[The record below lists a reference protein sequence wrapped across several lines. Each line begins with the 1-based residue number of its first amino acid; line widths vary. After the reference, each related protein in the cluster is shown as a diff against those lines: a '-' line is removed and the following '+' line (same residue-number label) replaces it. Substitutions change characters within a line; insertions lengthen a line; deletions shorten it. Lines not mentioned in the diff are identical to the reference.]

1 MVALLSVALMFID
14 HHQKHLQGLRGAIGT
29 LVAPLYFIAE
39 LPAEFFS
46 WGGENVMTR
55 SQLRAENALLRD
67 ENMVLKARL
76 QKYVALEVE
85 NARLRNLLG
94 AEATQV
100 ERRLVAEIIEVDS
113 DSGRLSFVINKGI
126 RNNVYIG
133 QPVIDAKGVMG
144 QVIDVT
150 ALTARVLMISDA
162 SHAIPVR
169 VSRSGVRAIAVGTGR
184 LDQLQLQHVADT
196 SDIREG
202 DLLLTSGLG
211 RRFPPGYPVAT
222 VTRVIHD
229 PGAPFARVEA
239 RPIAA
244 MDRSSMVLLLWPQF
258 VNSNVPQAVGQE

>member
-1 MVALLSVALMFID
+1 
-14 HHQKHLQGLRGAIGT
+14 
-29 LVAPLYFIAE
+29 
-39 LPAEFFS
+39 
-46 WGGENVMTR
+46 
-55 SQLRAENALLRD
+55 
-67 ENMVLKARL
+67 
-76 QKYVALEVE
+76 
-85 NARLRNLLG
+85 
-94 AEATQV
+94 
-100 ERRLVAEIIEVDS
+100 
-113 DSGRLSFVINKGI
+113 
-126 RNNVYIG
+126 
-133 QPVIDAKGVMG
+133 
-144 QVIDVT
+144 VT